1 MLRRA
6 IETAALIRPV
16 NRLRPHDPASP
27 PGSRKIFRIGDS
39 LYRTLET
46 FPDLCCTLGRST
58 LLCLNKRPRKVVFVP
73 PSPKPMYTSQA
84 PLEDVVITHE
94 LSVRP
99 AGAANLEAENESL
112 RNLTRIMATSP
123 NMFRDTLLEHAMELC
138 DADTAGL
145 SVLETAP
152 DGQQVFRWT
161 NLAGTLKAHV
171 GEVTPRDFS
180 PCGVCLDRQAP
191 QLLRYP
197 ARHFQYL
204 NDVDIPIVEALVVP
218 LVPIEGHP
226 LGTIWLLSHHEG
238 DNFNSE
244 HVHTMTSLAAFTSSA
259 LSLVRTV
266 EAERRAHAEMESLV
280 ETRTSTLRR
289 LSLRL
294 LQTQDSERRRIAR
307 ELHDGIGQYLASLK
321 MNLHQLQG
329 CEGAEKRRDLFSE
342 CLQTVERCTTDAR
355 TISYLLHP
363 PLLDEIGFASAA
375 QWYVD
380 GFAQRS
386 GIRAKLDLPRQLNRL
401 AALVELTLFRIL
413 QESLTNVHRHSGSL
427 AVDIQ
432 LKVDAQNVILAVTDF
447 GKGMPTEALRKFR
460 GNGTNMGV
468 GLSGMR
474 ERLADL
480 DGQLDIRSDASGT
493 TILATVPLRAAIA

>member
-1 MLRRA
+1 
-6 IETAALIRPV
+6 
-16 NRLRPHDPASP
+16 
-27 PGSRKIFRIGDS
+27 
-39 LYRTLET
+39 
-46 FPDLCCTLGRST
+46 
-58 LLCLNKRPRKVVFVP
+58 
-73 PSPKPMYTSQA
+73 MYTGQA
-84 PLEDVVITHE
+84 PLKDVVITHE

-99 AGAANLEAENESL
+99 ARAANLEAEIESL
-112 RNLTRIMATSP
+112 RNLMRIVATSP
-123 NMFRDTLLEHAMELC
+123 DTFRDALLEHGMELC
-138 DADTAGL
+138 GADTAGL
-145 SVLETAP
+145 SLLETAA
-152 DGQQVFRWT
+152 DGEQIFRWT

-171 GEVTPRDFS
+171 GKVTVRDFS
-180 PCGVCLDRQAP
+180 PCGVCLDLKAP

-204 NDVDIPIVEALVVP
+204 NGVDIPIVEALVVP
-218 LVPIEGHP
+218 LVPVEDQP
-226 LGTIWLLSHHEG
+226 LGTIWLLSHREA
-238 DNFNSE
+238 DKFDSE
-244 HVHTMTSLAAFTSSA
+244 DVRIMSSLAEFAGSA
-259 LSLVRTV
+259 LSVVRTV
-266 EAERRAHAEMESLV
+266 EAERQAHAEMESLV
-280 ETRTSTLRR
+280 ERRTSTLRQ

-294 LQTQDSERRRIAR
+294 LQTQDGERRRIAR
-307 ELHDGIGQYLASLK
+307 ELHDGVGQYLASLK
-321 MNLHQLQG
+321 MNLDQLQR
-329 CEGAEKRRDLFSE
+329 CEGPKVRSELFSE
-342 CLQTVERCTTDAR
+342 CLQAVERCITDTR

-386 GIRAKLDLPRQLNRL
+386 GIRTKLDLPPDLNRL

-427 AVDIQ
+427 AVEIQ
-432 LKVDAQNVILAVTDF
+432 LTVDAQNVILAVTDF
-447 GKGMPTEALRKFR
+447 GKGIPVAALRKFR

-493 TILATVPLRAAIA
+493 TVSATIPFRAAIA

>member
-1 MLRRA
+1 MH
-6 IETAALIRPV
+6 T
-16 NRLRPHDPASP
+16 
-27 PGSRKIFRIGDS
+27 G
-39 LYRTLET
+39 
-46 FPDLCCTLGRST
+46 
-58 LLCLNKRPRKVVFVP
+58 
-73 PSPKPMYTSQA
+73 QA
-84 PLEDVVITHE
+84 PLKDVVITHE

-99 AGAANLEAENESL
+99 ARAANLEAEIEIL
-112 RNLTRIMATSP
+112 HNLTRIMATSP
-123 NMFRDTLLEHAMELC
+123 NRLPDALLQYAMELC
-138 DADTAGL
+138 GADTAGL
-145 SVLETAP
+145 SHLETAA
-152 DGQQVFRWT
+152 DGEQIFRWT

-171 GEVTPRDFS
+171 GKLTVRDFS
-180 PCGVCLDRQAP
+180 PCGVCLDRKAP

-204 NDVDIPIVEALVVP
+204 NGVDIPIVEALVVP
-218 LVPIEGHP
+218 LVPVEDQP

-238 DNFNSE
+238 DKFDSE
-244 HVHTMTSLAAFTSSA
+244 DVRIISSLAEFASSA

-266 EAERRAHAEMESLV
+266 EGERQAHAEMESLV
-280 ETRTSTLRR
+280 ERRTSTLRQ

-294 LQTQDSERRRIAR
+294 LQTQDGERRRIAR
-307 ELHDGIGQYLASLK
+307 ELHDGVGQYLASLK
-321 MNLHQLQG
+321 MNLDQLQRR
-329 CEGAEKRRDLFSE
+329 EGSEVRAELFSE
-342 CLQTVERCTTDAR
+342 CLQAVERCITDTR

-386 GIRAKLDLPRQLNRL
+386 GIRTKLDLPPDLNRL

-413 QESLTNVHRHSGSL
+413 QESLTNVHRHSGSS
-427 AVDIQ
+427 AVEIQ
-432 LKVDAQNVILAVTDF
+432 LTVDAQNVILAVTDF
-447 GKGMPTEALRKFR
+447 GKGIPVEALRKFR

-493 TILATVPLRAAIA
+493 TVSATIPLQAAIA

>member
-1 MLRRA
+1 
-6 IETAALIRPV
+6 
-16 NRLRPHDPASP
+16 
-27 PGSRKIFRIGDS
+27 
-39 LYRTLET
+39 
-46 FPDLCCTLGRST
+46 
-58 LLCLNKRPRKVVFVP
+58 VP

-94 LSVRP
+94 LSIR
-99 AGAANLEAENESL
+99 ATRTANLEAEIESL
-112 RNLTRIMATSP
+112 RNLTRTMATSP
-123 NMFRDTLLEHAMELC
+123 NMFPDTLLEHAMALC
-138 DADTAGL
+138 GADTAGL
-145 SVLETAP
+145 SLLETTP
-152 DGQQVFRWT
+152 DGQRVFRWT
-161 NLAGTLKAHV
+161 NLAGTLKTHV
-171 GEVTPRDFS
+171 GEVTPRDSS
-180 PCGVCLDRQAP
+180 PCGVCLDRKAA

-197 ARHFQYL
+197 ARHFLYL
-204 NDVDIPIVEALVVP
+204 NDVNIPIVEALVVP
-218 LVPIEGHP
+218 LIPIIDDYP

-238 DNFNSE
+238 DNFDSE
-244 HVHTMTSLAAFTSSA
+244 HVRIMTSLGEFASSA
-259 LSLVRTV
+259 LSVVRTV
-266 EAERRAHAEMESLV
+266 EAERHAHAEMESLV
-280 ETRTSTLRR
+280 EMRTSTLRR

-294 LQTQDSERRRIAR
+294 LQTQDQERRRIAR
-307 ELHDGIGQYLASLK
+307 ELHDGIGQYLAGLK
-321 MNLHQLQG
+321 MNLDQLQHCNG
-329 CEGAEKRRDLFSE
+329 SEERTYLLSE
-342 CLQTVERCTTDAR
+342 CLDAVRRGISEAR
-355 TISYLLHP
+355 TLSYLLHP

-386 GIRAKLDLPRQLNRL
+386 GIRTKLDLPLQLNRL

-447 GKGMPTEALRKFR
+447 GKGLPAEALRKFR
-460 GNGTNMGV
+460 GNGTTMGV

-480 DGQLDIRSDASGT
+480 DGQLDIRSDAGGT